1 MSFCIFYNTEDILQY
16 ISDWRKIQDV
26 VVSLFIINL
35 RYIENNHGSGKVVIS
50 KESEQILVQSGS
62 RIPSQT
68 ILGKKYMFQMDITS
82 GFVR

>member
-35 RYIENNHGSGKVVIS
+35 R
-50 KESEQILVQSGS
+50 
-62 RIPSQT
+62 
-68 ILGKKYMFQMDITS
+68 
-82 GFVR
+82 